1 MKVSRV
7 IRMRSAISVSC
18 ILLTVIGLVV
28 TSSSATT
35 APQTLI
41 YSRTAVVRYSL
52 FFKSNYSVG
61 HDVDFVWSF
70 RNTNWSR
77 VTFQSSSPRVAGVAD
92 MDCQGQLV
100 SKNSF
105 DAIQAFGWRFE
116 KAAPNDVLHVD
127 FNVRVDVS
135 SFSPSSLTASAV
147 GKVADLSSYLSAKDL
162 AKYLNHS
169 YYWDYSSTEVQAV
182 IQDVRQRTG
191 GSTNVYDI
199 VRGALVWFSEHMMYS
214 YPYEFD
220 YPSSRVKASEVLKQT
235 LLGRHFGVCRH
246 FADVFTAVMRGFG
259 IPCIKESGLILEDSD
274 GKLSAVGRH
283 AWCVVY
289 FPKVGWTRLDV
300 TVPDRSSLDM
310 IGVGLAPYPWYYVP
324 EYAEYTNDAPK
335 SSEGTVYPYVGLGGF
350 IRVEEDRLFD
360 LTWDKV
366 VLICVLAGILALA
379 SAYMLMLRRIKKL
392 ERSLRLAA
400 GAQGAYAPLFC
411 TSCGAQRP
419 PFGKFCTRCGSKL
432 D

>member
-1 MKVSRV
+1 MRSRV
-7 IRMRSAISVSC
+7 TVSF
-18 ILLTVIGLVV
+18 ILLIVIGLIVSP
-28 TSSSATT
+28 SSVAAS
-35 APQTLI
+35 PQTSI
-41 YSRTAVVRYSL
+41 YPRTAVVRYSL
-52 FFKSNYSVG
+52 FFKSNYTAR
-61 HDVDFVWSF
+61 HDIDFVWTF
-70 RNTNWSR
+70 RNTNWSK
-77 VTFQSSSPRVAGVAD
+77 VTFQSSSPRVSGTAE

-116 KAAPNDVLHVD
+116 KAAPNDLLHVD
-127 FNVRVDVS
+127 FNVKVDVS
-135 SFSPSSLTASAV
+135 SFSPSSLAASTV
-147 GKVADLSSYLSAKDL
+147 GKVGDLSSYFSATDL

-182 IQDVRQRTG
+182 IQNIRLRIS

-199 VRGALVWFSEHMMYS
+199 VRGALVWFAEHMMYS

-220 YPSSRVKASEVLKQT
+220 YPTNRVKASEVLQQT
-235 LLGRHFGVCRH
+235 FLGRHFGVCRH

-274 GKLSAVGRH
+274 GKLTALGRH

-289 FPKVGWTRLDV
+289 LPKVGWTRLEV

-310 IGVGLAPYPWYYVP
+310 VGVGLVPYPWYYVP

-350 IRVEEDRLFD
+350 IRVEEDRFLA

-366 VLICVLAGILALA
+366 VLICVLAGTLGLAL
-379 SAYMLMLRRIKKL
+379 AYMLMRARIRKL
-392 ERSLRLAA
+392 EKSLRPAP
-400 GAQGAYAPLFC
+400 GAQGAYPPPLFC

-419 PFGKFCTRCGSKL
+419 PFGTFCTRCGNKL